1 MMRADSRKRPANA
14 NRCFIYRIWLRKVA
28 CADCEASD
36 ENRCIGST
44 AGVVFDRVRAG
55 PRASSSAD
63 ARSNRNQ
70 VGEAGARTKP
80 RRAIELSPAE
90 RQAIDERELK
100 AVKPASVEEALQPK
114 PAGDPDNAKIERDD
128 SSNTTR
134 IEQFRTSNRITEVVV
149 TPAGTSRSYSMTNR
163 EGRQPLGTTQMS
175 PGLSVPN
182 FFKFEF
188 GRAAPAPLQAPPPPQ
203 TSPTK

>member
-1 MMRADSRKRPANA
+1 MKTVALAVLLAWSSIASAQAPAPPPPPMPA
-14 NRCFIYRIWLRKVA
+14 ATETKA
-28 CADCEASD
+28 AKPAST
-36 ENRCIGST
+36 NPT
-44 AGVVFDRVRAG
+44 
-55 PRASSSAD
+55 SA
-63 ARSNRNQ
+63 
-70 VGEAGARTKP
+70 KP

-188 GRAAPAPLQAPPPPQ
+188 GRAAPAPIQAPAPPQ
-203 TSPTK
+203 NSPAK

>member
-1 MMRADSRKRPANA
+1 MKTVVWAVLLAWSSMTSAQAPAPPPPPIPAATDSKAKPAP
-14 NRCFIYRIWLRKVA
+14 
-28 CADCEASD
+28 S
-36 ENRCIGST
+36 
-44 AGVVFDRVRAG
+44 
-55 PRASSSAD
+55 
-63 ARSNRNQ
+63 
-70 VGEAGARTKP
+70 KP

-134 IEQFRTSNRITEVVV
+134 IEQYRTSNRISEVVV

-182 FFKFEF
+182 FFKLEF
-188 GRAAPAPLQAPPPPQ
+188 GRVAPAPFEAPAPP
-203 TSPTK
+203 TSGPAKPSN

>member
-1 MMRADSRKRPANA
+1 MKFVVAAVLLTWVAMAPAQTPA
-14 NRCFIYRIWLRKVA
+14 PPPPPMPA
-28 CADCEASD
+28 A
-36 ENRCIGST
+36 T
-44 AGVVFDRVRAG
+44 
-55 PRASSSAD
+55 D
-63 ARSNRNQ
+63 AK
-70 VGEAGARTKP
+70 GAKAAPSKP

-90 RQAIDERELK
+90 RDAIDARELK

-114 PAGDPDNAKIERDD
+114 PVGDPDNAKIERDD
-128 SSNTTR
+128 TSNTTR
-134 IEQFRTSNRITEVVV
+134 IDQYRTSNRISEVIV

-182 FFKFEF
+182 FFRFEF
-188 GRAAPAPLQAPPPPQ
+188 GRPVPAPLEAPAPPQ

>member
-1 MMRADSRKRPANA
+1 MKSVALAVVLAWSS
-14 NRCFIYRIWLRKVA
+14 LA
-28 CADCEASD
+28 CAQSPAPPPPPMPAAS
-36 ENRCIGST
+36 ETKPAKPAST
-44 AGVVFDRVRAG
+44 N
-55 PRASSSAD
+55 PTSA
-63 ARSNRNQ
+63 
-70 VGEAGARTKP
+70 KP

-100 AVKPASVEEALQPK
+100 AVKPASVEDALQPK
-114 PAGDPDNAKIERDD
+114 LAGDPDNAKIERDD

-134 IEQFRTSNRITEVVV
+134 IEQYRTSNRVSEVVV
-149 TPAGTSRSYSMTNR
+149 TPAGTSRSYSMTNN

-188 GRAAPAPLQAPPPPQ
+188 GRVQPAPQPTPAPPQ

>member
-1 MMRADSRKRPANA
+1 MKTVALAVWLAWTPMALAQTTPAPPLPPPMPAATADKATKPVPA
-14 NRCFIYRIWLRKVA
+14 
-28 CADCEASD
+28 
-36 ENRCIGST
+36 
-44 AGVVFDRVRAG
+44 
-55 PRASSSAD
+55 
-63 ARSNRNQ
+63 
-70 VGEAGARTKP
+70 KP

-128 SSNTTR
+128 SSSTTR
-134 IEQFRTSNRITEVVV
+134 IEQFRTSNRISEVVV

-163 EGRQPLGTTQMS
+163 EGKQPLGTTQMN

-182 FFKFEF
+182 FFRFEF
-188 GRAAPAPLQAPPPPQ
+188 GRSTPAPLPAPAPPQAPAQPSAKP
-203 TSPTK
+203 SN

>member
-1 MMRADSRKRPANA
+1 MKTVALAVLLAWSSMASAQAPAPPPPPMPSA
-14 NRCFIYRIWLRKVA
+14 TETKTA
-28 CADCEASD
+28 KPASTSPA
-36 ENRCIGST
+36 ST
-44 AGVVFDRVRAG
+44 R
-55 PRASSSAD
+55 
-63 ARSNRNQ
+63 
-70 VGEAGARTKP
+70 P

-114 PAGDPDNAKIERDD
+114 PAGDPDNARIERDD
-128 SSNTTR
+128 SNTTR
-134 IEQFRTSNRITEVVV
+134 IEQHRTSNRVSEVVV
-149 TPAGTSRSYSMTNR
+149 TPAGSSRSYSMTNN

-188 GRAAPAPLQAPPPPQ
+188 GRPAPAPLQAPAPPPAPAKP
-203 TSPTK
+203 SN

>member
-1 MMRADSRKRPANA
+1 MKTVALAV
-14 NRCFIYRIWLRKVA
+14 LLA
-28 CADCEASD
+28 CASIASAQAPAPPPPPMPTAT
-36 ENRCIGST
+36 ETKPAKPAST
-44 AGVVFDRVRAG
+44 T
-55 PRASSSAD
+55 PTSA
-63 ARSNRNQ
+63 
-70 VGEAGARTKP
+70 KP

-90 RQAIDERELK
+90 RQAIDDRELK

>member
-1 MMRADSRKRPANA
+1 MKTVALAVLLAWSSIASAQAPAPPPPPPLPA
-14 NRCFIYRIWLRKVA
+14 ATETKSA
-28 CADCEASD
+28 K
-36 ENRCIGST
+36 
-44 AGVVFDRVRAG
+44 
-55 PRASSSAD
+55 PASS
-63 ARSNRNQ
+63 
-70 VGEAGARTKP
+70 KP

-114 PAGDPDNAKIERDD
+114 PVGDPDNAKIERDD

-188 GRAAPAPLQAPPPPQ
+188 GRAAPAPLQAPAPPQ
-203 TSPTK
+203 TSDPAKPSN